1 MWQLVILKWDSFVL
15 AIGSVLYGLQLYV
28 YPSILEN
35 FAVYQVIREM
45 FDHKSIGLLFMV
57 AGLIKLV
64 GIITNNSRIK
74 FLSVR
79 VLIFLWLLFMVSFL
93 ITPPQNTVWIM
104 AFMALSL
111 GLGIIIREE

>member
-1 MWQLVILKWDSFVL
+1 MWRLVVLKWDSFVL
-15 AIGSVLYGLQLYV
+15 AVGSVLYGLQLYV

-45 FDHKSIGLLFMV
+45 FDHKSIGVLFMV
-57 AGLIKLV
+57 AGLMKLV

-74 FLSVR
+74 FLTVR